1 MLIFLEIICTMVMI
15 MAMIMVMII
24 VMIMV
29 MIMVMIKVVI
39 MVMIM
44 VIIQPGAAGRRCHW
58 RVRGGEVSPAKPGGR
73 SSLSIFVLPLQRM
86 FIRMMDVANMRICA
100 SMCMAIPNPYHPLLN
115 ISQNW

>member
-1 MLIFLEIICTMVMI
+1 MLSFMEINC
-15 MAMIMVMII
+15 IMVM
-24 VMIMV
+24 
-29 MIMVMIKVVI
+29 
-39 MVMIM
+39 
-44 VIIQPGAAGRRCHW
+44 IQPGAAGRRCHW

-86 FIRMMDVANMRICA
+86 FIRMMDVANMRIRA

>member
-1 MLIFLEIICTMVMI
+1 MLSFMEINC
-15 MAMIMVMII
+15 IMVMI
-24 VMIMV
+24 
-29 MIMVMIKVVI
+29 
-39 MVMIM
+39 
-44 VIIQPGAAGRRCHW
+44 QLGAAGRRCHW

-100 SMCMAIPNPYHPLLN
+100 SMCMAIPKPYHPLLN